1 MGNLSSGNF
10 KPTNAIQLEHN
21 DRTLEPSYLLP
32 KELQGRNE
40 VNRNSQEARELKEQ
54 IIKNAIETYENR
66 TKRTFKAKKYNY
78 SLVVNLKETSTM
90 QDLRQLAEHFQKK
103 YGFQC
108 YQIAIHR
115 DEGHIDENNKPHI
128 NHHAHMEF
136 ITLDATTGKNRWREI
151 NQIKLREIQTEIA
164 QILGMERGTDK
175 RISGVKRIEPRKFAQ
190 MKEKEKK
197 ALSDLKNQQDKE
209 LRAKENQ
216 IADTKRNLLVKTIEM
231 DSLKKQL
238 EKTEEKHERYKRS
251 VRKTYLKQKEIKAR
265 LELERKNMLDENK
278 KLKENNQSLIYTAE
292 SYAKLRKLVDLSEK
306 ITNDELEQ
314 RIKDFREL
322 EKKAVEHL
330 KNSFDIVGIEKP
342 QQWVFNH
349 FDILQDKTKE
359 LKDNLTKTQNQA
371 NTLTDTNKELNTEL
385 DALKSNKTALQTEL
399 STLKTKNTNLQ
410 EQINKL
416 NTENNNQKTDL
427 QKQIKSL
434 QTELE
439 TKDSTIT
446 NLTNDK
452 NKLEKAIKEQGK
464 ILKTFHDFLES
475 IFKMLKLPLE
485 KFSENFTYPLFNELE
500 TILYKIQEIA
510 KENTDLKTENETQQ
524 EIINSQIEQINKL
537 KPKEQSYGRSK

>member
-1 MGNLSSGNF
+1 MGNLSSINF
-10 KPTNAIQLEHN
+10 KPTNAIQSEHN

-32 KELQGRNE
+32 KVLRGKNKISCS
-40 VNRNSQEARELKEQ
+40 SQEARVLKEQ
-54 IIKNAIETYENR
+54 IIKNAINTYEKNKSPKAPR
-66 TKRTFKAKKYNY
+66 FKAKSYEW
-78 SLVVNLKETSTM
+78 SAVVNIKDTTTM
-90 QDLRQLAEHFQKK
+90 KDLRQLAEHFQKE

-115 DEGHIDENNKPHI
+115 DEGHIDENNQPHI

-136 ITLDATTGKNRWREI
+136 ITLDKDSGKNRYRREFI
-151 NQIKLREIQTEIA
+151 TPKVLRQIQTETA

-175 RISGVKRIEPRKFAQ
+175 RISGIKRIEPRKFAQ

-197 ALSDLKNQQDKE
+197 TILDLKQKEKKALLDLKNQQDKE
-209 LRAKENQ
+209 LRAKEDQ
-216 IADTKRNLLVKTIEM
+216 IADTKRNLIVKTIEM
-231 DSLKKQL
+231 DSLTEQL
-238 EKTEEKHERYKRS
+238 EQSKIKRKRS
-251 VRKTYLKQKEIKAR
+251 VRAYLKQKEIKER
-265 LELERKNMLDENK
+265 LELERKSMLDENK

-292 SYAKLRKLVDLSEK
+292 SYAKLRKLVDPSEK

-322 EKKAVEHL
+322 E
-330 KNSFDIVGIEKP
+330 N
-342 QQWVFNH
+342 
-349 FDILQDKTKE
+349 KTKE
-359 LKDNLTKTQNQA
+359 LKDNLAKTQNQA
-371 NTLTDTNKELNTEL
+371 KTLTDTNKELNTEL
-385 DALKSNKTALQTEL
+385 DALKTQ
-399 STLKTKNTNLQ
+399 NTNLQ

>member
-10 KPTNAIQLEHN
+10 KPTNAIQEEHN

-32 KELQGRNE
+32 KVLRGKNE
-40 VNRNSQEARELKEQ
+40 ISCYSKEARELKEQ
-54 IIKNAIETYENR
+54 IIKNAIKTYENR
-66 TKRTFKAKKYNY
+66 TKRTFKAKSYNY

-90 QDLRQLAEHFQKK
+90 QELKNLEQHFQKK

-136 ITLDATTGKNRWREI
+136 ITLDKDTGKNRWREI
-151 NQIKLREIQTEIA
+151 NPIKLREIQTEIA
-164 QILGMERGTDK
+164 QILSMERGTDK

-197 ALSDLKNQQDKE
+197 ALLDLKQQQDKE

-216 IADTKRNLLVKTIEM
+216 ITEVKNSNVLKIIEI

-251 VRKTYLKQKEIKAR
+251 VRKTYLKQKEIKER
-265 LELERKNMLDENK
+265 LESERKSMLDENK

-292 SYAKLRKLVDLSEK
+292 SYAKLRKLVDPSEK
-306 ITNDELEQ
+306 ITDDELEQ

-322 EKKAVEHL
+322 E
-330 KNSFDIVGIEKP
+330 N
-342 QQWVFNH
+342 
-349 FDILQDKTKE
+349 KTKE

-371 NTLTDTNKELNTEL
+371 KTLTDTNKELKTEL
-385 DALKSNKTALQTEL
+385 NALKTQKEENQELEEENEELKKENKT
-399 STLKTKNTNLQ
+399 LK
-410 EQINKL
+410 I
-416 NTENNNQKTDL
+416 ENY
-427 QKQIKSL
+427 
-434 QTELE
+434 E
-439 TKDSTIT
+439 
-446 NLTNDK
+446 
-452 NKLEKAIKEQGK
+452 
-464 ILKTFHDFLES
+464 
-475 IFKMLKLPLE
+475 
-485 KFSENFTYPLFNELE
+485 
-500 TILYKIQEIA
+500 
-510 KENTDLKTENETQQ
+510 QQ
-524 EIINSQIEQINKL
+524 ETINSQKETINKL